1 LPDLGISA
9 FAAILILATTFAFAK
24 GGAPE
29 RWGALVAV
37 TMTLI
42 QVGSAFFG
50 HQKFH
55 SVDLGSVVVDAYGVI
70 GFGAIALYARRA
82 WPIWATSLQILSLS
96 SHFAREVDAGVSP
109 MVYGLMK
116 SSPTFFVMIALLL
129 GTVGHVR
136 RLRRRG
142 SDPGWMAW

>member
-1 LPDLGISA
+1 MPDLGISA
-9 FAAILILATTFAFAK
+9 FATILILSTGFAITR

-29 RWGALVAV
+29 RWGALVIV
-37 TMTLI
+37 TMTAI
-42 QVGSAFFG
+42 QVASAFSG

-96 SHFAREVDAGVSP
+96 SHFARQVDQGVSP
-109 MVYGLMK
+109 MVYALMK
-116 SSPTFFVMIALLL
+116 SSPTFFVLLALFV
-129 GTVGHVR
+129 GTMAHRR
-136 RLRRRG
+136 RLQLQG
-142 SDPGWMAW
+142 KDPGWMDW

>member
-9 FAAILILATTFAFAK
+9 FATILILSIGFAFAR

-29 RWGALVAV
+29 RWGALVIV
-37 TMTLI
+37 TMTAI
-42 QVGSAFFG
+42 QVATVFFA

-55 SVDLGSVVVDAYGVI
+55 SVDLASVIVDAYGVA

-96 SHFAREVDAGVSP
+96 SHFARQADAAVSP
-109 MVYGLMK
+109 MVYALMK
-116 SSPTFFVMIALLL
+116 SSPTFFVLLALLV
-129 GTVGHVR
+129 GTAAHRR
-136 RLRRRG
+136 RLRVHG
-142 SDPGWMAW
+142 KDPGWMDW